1 MAMSLA
7 AVAAGLFFVYLL
19 VSRTSPENSD
29 EANILFMASDMLH
42 GNVMLQG
49 WVLSDVSFFT
59 TELPQYAL
67 LEHVFGLRAE
77 TAHIA
82 AAMTYTLVVMLAAA
96 LAAGRR
102 AYVPAAERPVRAV
115 VTAGIM
121 IAPQLGVGVFIL
133 LLSVGHIGTAVPLM
147 LTWLVIDRASPS
159 AAARPS
165 AVRLWEAPL
174 VAVLLAWPL
183 VADRLVLVAG
193 VIPLVLVC
201 LVRSG
206 QAFGWPRRGSWRP
219 WLRGGVR
226 GAQREL
232 MLIAAAGA
240 AYGLAAAAEW
250 LLRRSGA
257 FTVLTVVYKLA
268 PVTQWPG
275 HAWVAF
281 EGWLALFGARPGGSW
296 LENVFALLHLAGVAL
311 VLVAMYQVAR
321 RFLRG
326 ADLIDQVLLA
336 AIVVNV
342 GSYIPCTL
350 ASAGVLNAREFAV
363 VLPFGAALAGRALAA
378 PLLAA
383 ARAGRRGRRTGGIAM
398 AVLAGYLASLGYAA
412 IQQPAPPAN
421 QQLASWL
428 AAHHLT
434 YGIGGYWQASSVTLD
449 SGSKVTV
456 VAVMPRNFQRY
467 LWECSYSWYF
477 PHVHTATFLVTDSAQ
492 GGLSNWIPNPA
503 AVVGYGRPAHLY
515 HVGTYTV
522 YVYRHENLLLGP
534 RYYLLRGLR

>member
-1 MAMSLA
+1 VAISLTVA
-7 AVAAGLFFVYLL
+7 AAGLFLVYLL

-67 LEHVFGLRAE
+67 LEHVFGLRPE

-82 AAMTYTLVVMLAAA
+82 AAMTYTLVVLLAAV

-102 AYVPAAERPVRAV
+102 AAVPASERPVRAIL
-115 VTAGIM
+115 TAGIM

-133 LLSVGHIGTAVPLM
+133 LLSVGHIGTAVPIM
-147 LTWLVIDRASPS
+147 LTWLVIDRASTDG
-159 AAARPS
+159 R
-165 AVRLWEAPL
+165 VRHWEAPL

-183 VADRLVLVAG
+183 IADRLVLVAG

-201 LVRSG
+201 LIRSA
-206 QAFGWPRRGSWRP
+206 QAFGKPPRSARRA
-219 WLRGGVR
+219 WLSA
-226 GAQREL
+226 GARAARREL
-232 MLIAAAGA
+232 ALIVAAAAG
-240 AYGLAAAAEW
+240 YGLAMLVEW

-257 FTVLTVVYKLA
+257 FTVLNVVYRLA
-268 PVTQWPG
+268 PVSQWPG

-281 EGWLALFGARPGGSW
+281 QGWLGLFGAKPGGSW
-296 LENVFALLHLAGVAL
+296 PENVFAILHLAGVAL
-311 VLVAMYQVAR
+311 VLVAMYQIAR

-336 AIVVNV
+336 AIVVNIA
-342 GSYIPCTL
+342 SYIPCTL

-363 VLPFGAALAGRALAA
+363 VLPFSAALAGRTLAA

-383 ARAGRRGRRTGGIAM
+383 VRAGRAGRWMGVTAA
-398 AVLAGYLASLGYAA
+398 AVLAGYLAALGYAA
-412 IQQPAPPAN
+412 IQPPAPPAN

-449 SGSKVTV
+449 SSSQVTIA
-456 VAVMPRNFQRY
+456 AVMPRNFQRY
-467 LWECSYSWYF
+467 LWECSYAWYF
-477 PHVHTATFLVTDSAQ
+477 PHVHTATFLVTDSAP
-492 GGLSNWIPNPA
+492 GLNNWIPNPA
-503 AVVGYGRPAHLY
+503 AVVGYGKPAHVY

-522 YVYRHENLLLGP
+522 LVYRHENLLLGP
-534 RYYLLRGLR
+534 RYYQLRRLGTAVP